1 MIDMNTIDAAMKAAA
16 IDKSAFDLD
25 PKVRLSEQGLDSLD
39 TFNILLELQD
49 ETGVTVSDEEIEGLS
64 NLELIIEHF
73 NRAQR
78 D

>member
-1 MIDMNTIDAAMKAAA
+1 MIDINAIDTAMKAAA

-25 PKVRLSEQGLDSLD
+25 PKVRLSEQDLDSLD
-39 TFNILLELQD
+39 IFNILLELQD
-49 ETGVTVSDEEIEGLS
+49 ETGVTISDEEIEGLS